1 MAETT
6 TYQCPNCNGRLIF
19 DGSIGKLRCE
29 FCESEFTT
37 AEVEALYAEKQA
49 QADAK
54 VTSGIDNKDA
64 YNRALR
70 LASEAGIDVEH
81 LSEAQ
86 KKAAYETY
94 RKSFARGKAESEI
107 KGELIAAVAAAADAP
122 AAGAT
127 AAQAS
132 TYEAAQ
138 VKPTKPL
145 TGDPIKDYI
154 AQSKWSSADVE
165 NMRAYNCPSCGAQLM
180 VDQVTAVTSCPYCGN
195 NAVVPGQLAD
205 VLKPDYVIPFKL
217 DRNAAISALRQY
229 YGGKPLLPND
239 FTANNHIEEIQGIYV
254 PFWLYSGTG
263 EGNVRFEGRNIRTW
277 SDSKNIYTET
287 DHYDVH
293 RVGSMK
299 FARVPVDGSTKMPD
313 AHMDAIEPYDYS
325 ELVPFSVA
333 YLPGFL
339 TDRYDLDVE
348 QCDARARG
356 RVETTCLDVI
366 EGTAGNYMETNVT
379 DSSTHINW
387 TDITYALL
395 PVWMLHTRWNGEDYL
410 FAMNGQTGKFI
421 GDLPVD
427 NGKARKRFLMLFLP
441 LMVIIAAIIFFVFG
455 FGL

>member
-1 MAETT
+1 M
-6 TYQCPNCNGRLIF
+6 
-19 DGSIGKLRCE
+19 
-29 FCESEFTT
+29 
-37 AEVEALYAEKQA
+37 
-49 QADAK
+49 
-54 VTSGIDNKDA
+54 
-64 YNRALR
+64 
-70 LASEAGIDVEH
+70 
-81 LSEAQ
+81 
-86 KKAAYETY
+86 
-94 RKSFARGKAESEI
+94 
-107 KGELIAAVAAAADAP
+107 
-122 AAGAT
+122 
-127 AAQAS
+127 
-132 TYEAAQ
+132 
-138 VKPTKPL
+138 
-145 TGDPIKDYI
+145 
-154 AQSKWSSADVE
+154 
-165 NMRAYNCPSCGAQLM
+165 
-180 VDQVTAVTSCPYCGN
+180 
-195 NAVVPGQLAD
+195 
-205 VLKPDYVIPFKL
+205 
-217 DRNAAISALRQY
+217 
-229 YGGKPLLPND
+229 
-239 FTANNHIEEIQGIYV
+239 

-325 ELVPFSVA
+325 ELTPFSVA

-356 RVETTCLDVI
+356 RLETTCLDVM

-379 DSSTHINW
+379 DSSTRINW
-387 TDITYALL
+387 TDISYALL

-427 NGKARKRFLMLFLP
+427 NGKARKRFLMMFLP